1 MKRLYTILAAAAIV
15 ALGASSQPW
24 KEATVN
30 PNRESGP
37 FELHHFES
45 VEKKPNKLPRG
56 ALLVLDCTKTLVIPK
71 DPILKVGHW
80 TRTLERVMGRVPG
93 ADEVRQLKLLAEMQV
108 DKELVHPRWPSL
120 LSELAER
127 GVHILVLTKHP
138 TGQQISGLPSFE
150 ELRAKRLQDL
160 GFRFQ
165 KWAPALD
172 PERVQMLLP
181 GREVG
186 IFQGVVF
193 APDGEKGPVLEAL
206 IESLP
211 ELPTAIAVVDDS
223 FAQAKSMATTLR
235 EIAIPSQV
243 LLYRDQTAQTPPELS
258 PRDEQRL
265 REFLS
270 SGVWSE

>member
-1 MKRLYTILAAAAIV
+1 MRHLLTVLLLATIV

-24 KEATVN
+24 KEAAMSTAQ
-30 PNRESGP
+30 ESGP
-37 FELHHFES
+37 YELHQFES
-45 VEKKPNKLPRG
+45 VEKKLKKLPRG
-56 ALLVLDCTKTLVIPK
+56 SLLVLDCTKTLVTPK

-80 TRTLERVMGRVPG
+80 SRTLERIMGRAPC
-93 ADEVRQLKLLAEMQV
+93 AEEVRRLKLLAEMQV
-108 DKELVHPRWPSL
+108 EKELVHPRWPSL
-120 LSELAER
+120 LSELAEG
-127 GVHILVLTKHP
+127 GVRILVLTKHP

-165 KWAPALD
+165 KWAPPLD
-172 PERVQMLLP
+172 SERVQMLLP

-186 IFQGVVF
+186 IYQGVVF

-211 ELPTAIAVVDDS
+211 ELPKAIAVVDDS
-223 FAQAKSMATTLR
+223 FAQAQSMATTLR